1 MEITIGASVYGPEG
15 DKIGEVGYVVCDAQT
30 QQVTHVVVSKGW
42 LLPRDIVVGM
52 ADVESAEP
60 DAVRLRLDA
69 DRLEQQPDF
78 IEEHYVAPDADDAVP
93 GGYPATAVRYQPIM
107 PSMGMSWYVPSE
119 LIVPPPPVDATANVP
134 PGSVTLDD
142 GMDIWAGDD
151 KVGTLAGVRMH
162 PRTEQVSHLVVSAGG
177 LMAEERLVPRRAIAT
192 IDAQGIHL
200 ALTPDEVHRLP
211 GVETT

>member
-15 DKIGEVGYVVCDAQT
+15 NKIGEVGYVVCDGQT

-42 LLPRDIVVGM
+42 
-52 ADVESAEP
+52 
-60 DAVRLRLDA
+60 
-69 DRLEQQPDF
+69 
-78 IEEHYVAPDADDAVP
+78 
-93 GGYPATAVRYQPIM
+93 
-107 PSMGMSWYVPSE
+107 
-119 LIVPPPPVDATANVP
+119 PPPPVDATANVP

-162 PRTEQVSHLVVSAGG
+162 PRTEQVSHLVVSSGG

-211 GVETT
+211 SVETT